1 MIVFC
6 GKCFA
11 AVWLG
16 SVAIH
21 RKTQLQNFSFYRH
34 GAGTGGWSPGPYS
47 APRSYANVAATLGLP
62 PCDWQ
67 GFDRFE
73 HAGDLRHIAANVQ
86 PAWISAN
93 GLITGW
99 SQNGEI
105 DPLVTGFPESHAVL
119 WKDSKIRDLGTLP
132 QGGYESLGLSVNNGG
147 LVVGLATNTSI
158 IG

>member
-1 MIVFC
+1 
-6 GKCFA
+6 
-11 AVWLG
+11 VWL
-16 SVAIH
+16 SIAK
-21 RKTQLQNFSFYRH
+21 RNCKTFRFIGTARGQE
-34 GAGTGGWSPGPYS
+34 AGRPASYS